1 MNKTKLMFFVSCPE
15 CKRKFGVEPKYIL
28 MYLSRIIDHYKGD
41 DKFGKLPRISEML
54 QAAQDDVRKTIKKES

>member
-1 MNKTKLMFFVSCPE
+1 MNKAKLMFFVSCPE

-41 DKFGKLPRISEML
+41 DRFNKFPRISTML
-54 QAAQDDVRKTIKKES
+54 QAAQDDVRKTTKKES